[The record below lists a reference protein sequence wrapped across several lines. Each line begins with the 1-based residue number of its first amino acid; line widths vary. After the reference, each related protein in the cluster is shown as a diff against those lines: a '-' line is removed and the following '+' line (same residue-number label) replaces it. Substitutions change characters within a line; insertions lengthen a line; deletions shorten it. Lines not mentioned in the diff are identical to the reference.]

1 MTVRTSLALALA
13 SCTLAC
19 ATEVGSVGRTRE
31 SLDDYVIEKPIE
43 QAWTDALR
51 FLDARGYP
59 PVGADRKRL
68 GLPEM
73 GGWATTASKGRET
86 QVTGERWTM
95 DTQADG
101 RGKRYH
107 LIGVVLGPTSCRIGF
122 FAIDQEGVTSPS
134 DRANR
139 EQGYRDS
146 TTELAFIESI
156 DPQAAAKMK
165 PKGPG
170 FF

>member
-13 SCTLAC
+13 SCTFAC
-19 ATEVGSVGRTRE
+19 ATEVGGAGRTRAN
-31 SLDDYVIEKPIE
+31 LDDYVIEKPID

-73 GGWATTASKGRET
+73 GGWTTAASKGRET
-86 QVTGERWTM
+86 QVSGERWTM
-95 DTQADG
+95 DTQSDS

-122 FAIDQEGVTSPS
+122 FAVTEEGVTSPS
-134 DRANR
+134 DRNF

-146 TTELAFIESI
+146 TTELAFIETV
-156 DPQAAAKMK
+156 DPQGAAKMK
-165 PKGPG
+165 PKDPG